1 MFAETWMERKRFF
14 VTGKTLQKK
23 SIFPIFLQMKIG
35 QRWANILSGNPWTN
49 LAQSWTFGYRILMTM
64 ILTKQNL
71 LNWKQMDKSKT
82 MGHK

>member
-49 LAQSWTFGYRILMTM
+49 LAQS
-64 ILTKQNL
+64 
-71 LNWKQMDKSKT
+71 
-82 MGHK
+82 